1 MVNKLVDPG
10 EIYIVGQYEL
20 GTSTPTSMYKIGMA
34 QNDSTTIG
42 RVKDHQTG
50 NPNRIFIEAIFP
62 CQAVYLVER
71 LMHQK
76 WESNRVSQEWF
87 DFTAADL
94 AQAKLDI
101 VNFENAH
108 GNDIRNL
115 RRVYYA
121 APTTG
126 DHPGL
131 RSPQI
136 TQAQTWRDEAYTL
149 CEDMMKL
156 KYEYS
161 TLEYQ
166 ILTTNGLNAVVDGV
180 SSLTQNP
187 ASSEFDHAL
196 LPPALKRRYMTKTRK
211 RKDDFRF
218 KFTQT
223 TSKICDLSPTASTYW
238 QNLHSTEFAAYD
250 AAKSAWNAMKAT
262 ITPATVVETIQPR
275 TPAIEAMYDQFIQK
289 KMEFDEK
296 RLELEVLKL
305 KLRALCL
312 NYEGIANVCSWKRG
326 TQTNEF
332 HKVSFKI
339 NEPTA
344 YNDPRYQK
352 AKAATAVPS
361 LIKFKTW

>member
-1 MVNKLVDPG
+1 
-10 EIYIVGQYEL
+10 
-20 GTSTPTSMYKIGMA
+20 MA
-34 QNDSTTIG
+34 QNDSTTVR

-76 WESNRVSQEWF
+76 WKDERVSQEWF
-87 DFTAADL
+87 EFDAADL

-101 VNFENAH
+101 VDFENEH
-108 GNDIRNL
+108 GANIAAL
-115 RRVYYA
+115 ESVYYA

-131 RSPQI
+131 TPSQI
-136 TQAQTWRDEAYTL
+136 SKAEGWRDEAYTL

-166 ILTTNGLNAVVDGV
+166 ILTNNGLNAVVDGV
-180 SSLTQNP
+180 TTLTIKPSST
-187 ASSEFDHAL
+187 EFDRSR
-196 LPPALKRRYMTKTRK
+196 LPTALKTSYMTKPRK

-223 TSKICDLSPTASTYW
+223 SAKICDLSPSNSTYW
-238 QNLHSTEFAAYD
+238 QQLHSTEFAAYE
-250 AAKSAWNAMKAT
+250 AAKAAWNTMKAT
-262 ITPATVVETIQPR
+262 ITPTTAIDTIQPR
-275 TPAIEAMYDQFIQK
+275 TPAIEAMYEEFIEK
-289 KMEFDEK
+289 KMEYDEK
-296 RLELEVLKL
+296 KLELEVLKL
-305 KLRALCL
+305 KLRVVCY
-312 NYEGIANVCSWKRG
+312 NYEGIENVCLWKRVE
-326 TQTNEF
+326 QTNEF
-332 HKVSFKI
+332 HNVAFKI
-339 NEPTA
+339 NEPAA
-344 YNDPRYQK
+344 YIDPSYQK

-361 LIKFKTW
+361 LLKFKTW